1 MRSWH
6 LHPFYPDVAIGQ
18 WCDRFIML
26 LKRVTRFFF
35 SPFQTPTVL
44 ACSAYVQNTIRKTR
58 AIRVVFWYEEN
69 FQ

>member
-26 LKRVTRFFF
+26 LKRVTLFLP
-35 SPFQTPTVL
+35 SQTPTVL

>member
-35 SPFQTPTVL
+35 ALPNTHCAGVFC
-44 ACSAYVQNTIRKTR
+44 ACAKYNSQN
-58 AIRVVFWYEEN
+58 AN
-69 FQ
+69 H

>member
-35 SPFQTPTVL
+35 RPSKHPLCWRVL
-44 ACSAYVQNTIRKTR
+44 RMCKIQFAKR
-58 AIRVVFWYEEN
+58 EPLE
-69 FQ
+69 

>member
-35 SPFQTPTVL
+35 ALPNTHCAGVFCVCAKYNS
-44 ACSAYVQNTIRKTR
+44 QN
-58 AIRVVFWYEEN
+58 ASH
-69 FQ
+69 

>member
-18 WCDRFIML
+18 WYDRFIML
-26 LKRVTRFFF
+26 LKRVTLFLP
-35 SPFQTPTVL
+35 SQTPTVP
-44 ACSAYVQNTIRKTR
+44 ACSAHVQNTIRKTR